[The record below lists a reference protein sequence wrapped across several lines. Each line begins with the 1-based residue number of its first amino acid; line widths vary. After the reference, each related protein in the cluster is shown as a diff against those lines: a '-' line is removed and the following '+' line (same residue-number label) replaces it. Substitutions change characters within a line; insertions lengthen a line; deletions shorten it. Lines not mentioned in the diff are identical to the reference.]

1 MKKTSN
7 LAGKVFTHSAHDRT
21 ARRIVMEEKKDTLG
35 MLDLVIRP
43 GFCVKENQII
53 KVNQAAESL
62 FITPGT
68 DVRPLLLTGSEEY
81 AAFTGGCLYL
91 TLNLSSHSCEQESD
105 NGELR
110 SMALAARELREP
122 LTNVMITAD
131 SLFPLCAAESSPRTA
146 EQVARLNRGLFQIL
160 RIIGNMSDAERCAAV
175 SHQETVDIPALFA
188 EFFEKAETLVSHTGI
203 TLTYEGPDQP
213 IYGLAD
219 REQLERAVLNILSN
233 AIKFTPKGGTVT
245 AKLTRSG
252 RMLRLSVTDSGSGIA
267 QSVRSS
273 VFSRYLRQPALEDS
287 RYGIGLGMVLI
298 RTAAAHH
305 GGAVL
310 IDQPEGV
317 GTRITMTMSIRQSKQ
332 ATLRS
337 NVLRVD
343 YAGERDHGLIELS
356 ECLPTELYE

>member
-1 MKKTSN
+1 
-7 LAGKVFTHSAHDRT
+7 
-21 ARRIVMEEKKDTLG
+21 MEEKKDTLG

-91 TLNLSSHSCEQESD
+91 TLSLSSHSCCASVTRVDDIDVFLLEQESD

-203 TLTYEGPDQP
+203 TLTYDQAALAAIVAQSSTKYGARELRRTIRKAVEDPIAEALVEGRLGTAPATVE
-213 IYGLAD
+213 LAD
-219 REQLERAVLNILSN
+219 VDGKPQL
-233 AIKFTPKGGTVT
+233 
-245 AKLTRSG
+245 KL
-252 RMLRLSVTDSGSGIA
+252 
-267 QSVRSS
+267 
-273 VFSRYLRQPALEDS
+273 
-287 RYGIGLGMVLI
+287 
-298 RTAAAHH
+298 
-305 GGAVL
+305 
-310 IDQPEGV
+310 
-317 GTRITMTMSIRQSKQ
+317 
-332 ATLRS
+332 
-337 NVLRVD
+337 
-343 YAGERDHGLIELS
+343 
-356 ECLPTELYE
+356 

>member
-1 MKKTSN
+1 
-7 LAGKVFTHSAHDRT
+7 
-21 ARRIVMEEKKDTLG
+21 MEEKKDTLG

-43 GFCVKENQII
+43 GFCVRNNQIV

-68 DVRPLLLTGSEEY
+68 DIRPLLLTGAEEY

-91 TLNLSSHSCEQESD
+91 TLSLSSHSCGASVTRVEDMDVFLLEQESD

-122 LTNVMITAD
+122 LTNVM
-131 SLFPLCAAESSPRTA
+131 FPLCAAESSPRTA

>member
-1 MKKTSN
+1 
-7 LAGKVFTHSAHDRT
+7 
-21 ARRIVMEEKKDTLG
+21 MEEKKDTLG

-43 GFCVKENQII
+43 GFCVKGNQII

-91 TLNLSSHSCEQESD
+91 TLSLSSHSCGASVTRVDDIDVFLLEQESD

-188 EFFEKAETLVSHTGI
+188 EFFEKAEALVSHTGI

-233 AIKFTPKGGTVT
+233 AIKFTPKGGTVA

>member
-1 MKKTSN
+1 
-7 LAGKVFTHSAHDRT
+7 
-21 ARRIVMEEKKDTLG
+21 MEEKKDTLG

-91 TLNLSSHSCEQESD
+91 TLNLSSHSCGASVTRVDDIDVFLLEQESD

-110 SMALAARELREP
+110 SMALAAREP

>member
-1 MKKTSN
+1 
-7 LAGKVFTHSAHDRT
+7 
-21 ARRIVMEEKKDTLG
+21 MEEKKDTLG

-68 DVRPLLLTGSEEY
+68 DVRSLLLTGSEEY

-91 TLNLSSHSCEQESD
+91 TLNLSSHSCGASVTRVDDIDVFLLEQESD

-175 SHQETVDIPALFA
+175 SHQETADIPALFA

-203 TLTYEGPDQP
+203 TLTYEGPNQP

-273 VFSRYLRQPALEDS
+273 VFS

>member
-1 MKKTSN
+1 MDDID
-7 LAGKVFTHSAHDRT
+7 VF
-21 ARRIVMEEKKDTLG
+21 
-35 MLDLVIRP
+35 
-43 GFCVKENQII
+43 
-53 KVNQAAESL
+53 
-62 FITPGT
+62 
-68 DVRPLLLTGSEEY
+68 LL
-81 AAFTGGCLYL
+81 
-91 TLNLSSHSCEQESD
+91 EQESD

-233 AIKFTPKGGTVT
+233 AIKFTPKGGTVA

-337 NVLRVD
+337 NILRVD

>member
-1 MKKTSN
+1 
-7 LAGKVFTHSAHDRT
+7 
-21 ARRIVMEEKKDTLG
+21 MEEKKDTLG

-91 TLNLSSHSCEQESD
+91 TLNLSSHSCGASVTRVDDIDVFLLEQESD

-233 AIKFTPKGGTVT
+233 AIKFTPAGGT
-245 AKLTRSG
+245 
-252 RMLRLSVTDSGSGIA
+252 A

>member
-1 MKKTSN
+1 
-7 LAGKVFTHSAHDRT
+7 
-21 ARRIVMEEKKDTLG
+21 MEEKKDTLG

-91 TLNLSSHSCEQESD
+91 TLSLSSHSCGASVTRVDDIDVFLLEQESD

-252 RMLRLSVTDSGSGIA
+252 RMLSVTDSGSGIA

>member
-1 MKKTSN
+1 
-7 LAGKVFTHSAHDRT
+7 
-21 ARRIVMEEKKDTLG
+21 
-35 MLDLVIRP
+35 
-43 GFCVKENQII
+43 
-53 KVNQAAESL
+53 
-62 FITPGT
+62 
-68 DVRPLLLTGSEEY
+68 
-81 AAFTGGCLYL
+81 
-91 TLNLSSHSCEQESD
+91 
-105 NGELR
+105 
-110 SMALAARELREP
+110 MALAARELREP

-131 SLFPLCAAESSPRTA
+131 SLFPLCATEDSPHAA

-188 EFFEKAETLVSHTGI
+188 EFFEKAETLISHTGI
-203 TLTYEGPDQP
+203 TLTYEGPNQP

-233 AIKFTPKGGTVT
+233 AIKFTPKGGTVA
-245 AKLTRSG
+245 AKLTHSG